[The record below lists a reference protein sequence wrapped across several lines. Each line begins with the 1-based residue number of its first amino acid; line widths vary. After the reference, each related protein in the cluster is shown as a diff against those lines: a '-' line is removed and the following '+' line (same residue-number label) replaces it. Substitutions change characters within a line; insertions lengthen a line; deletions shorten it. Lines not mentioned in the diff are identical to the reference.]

1 MGFQSPAQD
10 YIEPRLNLNKIFMPH
25 PANTFR
31 VDTATGFVLVDSV
44 LRVEPGDT
52 VAVQW
57 NGYPMLGKFY
67 GKSLITED
75 GDALE
80 GEALQDV
87 ILLGKVTCEII
98 NVYDSYRPTI

>member
-31 VDTATGFVLVDSV
+31 VDTASGFVLVDSAV
-44 LRVEPGDT
+44 RVEHGDT

-57 NGYPMLGKFY
+57 NGYPMMGKFY

-75 GDALE
+75 GESLE

-87 ILLGKVTCEII
+87 IILGKVICEII
-98 NVYDSYRPTI
+98 NVYDSDRPTI

>member
-31 VDTATGFVLVDSV
+31 VDTATGFVLVDSAV
-44 LRVEPGDT
+44 PVEPGDI

-87 ILLGKVTCEII
+87 IMLGKVTCEII
-98 NVYDSYRPTI
+98 NVYDSDRPTI